1 MLIPLLRQRGTGDGL
16 QRVRRRVGHHRGGI
30 GPRRRGQ
37 QRIHRRIER
46 RAKQDPEIRRLVNIE
61 HHQLAAVIRQI
72 AIQGLHHRAGADRG
86 IHHRLKGEDRR
97 QRFQLALPG
106 RADNLL
112 LQRLAQ

>member
-37 QRIHRRIER
+37 QRIDCRIER
-46 RAKQDPEIRRLVNIE
+46 GTKQDPEIRRLVNIE
-61 HHQLAAVIRQI
+61 HHQLAAVVRQV

-86 IHHRLKGEDRR
+86 IHHRLKGQDRR
-97 QRFQLALPG
+97 QRFQLALTG